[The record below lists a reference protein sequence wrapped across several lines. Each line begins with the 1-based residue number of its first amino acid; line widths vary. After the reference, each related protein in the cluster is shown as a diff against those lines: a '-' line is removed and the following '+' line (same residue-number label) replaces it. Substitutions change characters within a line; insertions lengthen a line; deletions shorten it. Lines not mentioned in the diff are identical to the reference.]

1 MTDTPTGGNGF
12 DPRFN
17 PAFQPGYDPSVHA
30 RPPVVPER
38 AAPPGR
44 GESPPT
50 PGATEPGEQAARE
63 PALREPAVREPGS
76 PTAVPAEP
84 TEDALVVR
92 RFDPYLAGL
101 WLLSVVFVGLGLLTV
116 RYIAD
121 RMDRLNATGGGSSF
135 DYNLVLVY
143 TIAAPLL
150 VFLGLATATGTL
162 FLLAARR
169 RT

>member
-1 MTDTPTGGNGF
+1 MTDTSTGGRF

-30 RPPVVPER
+30 RPPVVPDR
-38 AAPPGR
+38 APAPELIEHPFPP
-44 GESPPT
+44 EST
-50 PGATEPGEQAARE
+50 
-63 PALREPAVREPGS
+63 PAVSAPAVAGVTGEPQS
-76 PTAVPAEP
+76 PVT
-84 TEDALVVR
+84 R
-92 RFDPYLAGL
+92 RFDPYLVSLWALSLAFVAAGL
-101 WLLSVVFVGLGLLTV
+101 LIL

-121 RMDRLNATGGGSSF
+121 RMDRLSATGSAF

-150 VFLGLATATGTL
+150 VVLGLATATATL

-169 RT
+169 R

>member
-1 MTDTPTGGNGF
+1 MTDTSTGDRF

-30 RPPVVPER
+30 QPPVVPYRAPVPELIEIPYPAASTI
-38 AAPPGR
+38 AAPD
-44 GESPPT
+44 
-50 PGATEPGEQAARE
+50 AAPSAGVARD
-63 PALREPAVREPGS
+63 PQVTVTIS
-76 PTAVPAEP
+76 
-84 TEDALVVR
+84 R
-92 RFDPYLAGL
+92 RLDPYLAGL
-101 WLLSVVFVGLGLLTV
+101 WALSLAFIAAGLLIL

-121 RMDRLNATGGGSSF
+121 RMEQLSATGSAF

-150 VFLGLATATGTL
+150 VVLGLATATATL

-169 RT
+169 R